1 MKGRQQKL
9 IKVKG
14 GRIEVSGDK
23 EELILDLGS
32 IMLSLVEY
40 TNINIDDLET
50 LIHAVVKAQEIT
62 DFEDDEDE
70 EPEDFTSVRNWSG
83 LAQGLYNALSEE
95 DQVAFVKFRLYYVIC
110 IIFEFNYIIYAA
122 NDLIKNK

>member
-1 MKGRQQKL
+1 M
-9 IKVKG
+9 IKTKG

-40 TNINIDDLET
+40 TNIDIDDLET
-50 LIHAVVKAQEIT
+50 LVRAVVKAQEIT

-70 EPEDFTSVRNWSG
+70 DEELEDFTSVRNWSG
-83 LAQGLYNALSEE
+83 LAQGLYDALSEE
-95 DQVAFVKFRLYYVIC
+95 D
-110 IIFEFNYIIYAA
+110 
-122 NDLIKNK
+122 